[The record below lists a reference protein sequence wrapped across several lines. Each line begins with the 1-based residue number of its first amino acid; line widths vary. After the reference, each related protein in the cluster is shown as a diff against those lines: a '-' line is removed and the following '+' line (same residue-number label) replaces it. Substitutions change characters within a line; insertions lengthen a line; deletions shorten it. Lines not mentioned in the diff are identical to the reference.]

1 MSLKNITQLPSQP
14 NPRKLTVFLD
24 ADVIFAG
31 SASPSEHG
39 ASHVVLLMGEITLL
53 DCITSQQAVT
63 EVERNLGAKLPA
75 KLPEFRLL
83 VSRCLR
89 VVRDPTLAELSTYKG
104 WADPKDL
111 PLLVAALRE
120 ECDFLLSFNRRH
132 YFPQAGTITVQRP
145 GDFLQTVRNFLS
157 QARPIH

>member
-1 MSLKNITQLPSQP
+1 MSLKNMESAMTVTP
-14 NPRKLTVFLD
+14 NKLRVFLD

-31 SASPSEHG
+31 SASPQEHS

-63 EVERNLGAKLPA
+63 EVERNLGKKLPA

-89 VVRDPTLAELSTYKG
+89 VVDDPTAQELLTYQG
-104 WADPKDL
+104 QADPKDL
-111 PLLVAALRE
+111 PLLASALRE
-120 ECDFLLSFNRRH
+120 QASYFVSFNVRH
-132 YFPQAGTITVQRP
+132 YFPTDNRIIVQRP
-145 GDFLQTVRNFLS
+145 GEFLRVVRQLLG
-157 QARPIH
+157 QMGTTL

>member
-1 MSLKNITQLPSQP
+1 MTTPP
-14 NPRKLTVFLD
+14 NKLRVFLD

-31 SASPSEHG
+31 SASPQEHS

-63 EVERNLGAKLPA
+63 EVERNLSQKLPA

-89 VVRDPTLAELSTYKG
+89 IVEDPTLQELSTYLG
-104 WADPKDL
+104 QADPKDL
-111 PLLVAALRE
+111 PLLAAALRE
-120 ECDFLLSFNRRH
+120 QADYFISFNVRH
-132 YFPQAGTITVQRP
+132 YFPTNNTIIVQRP
-145 GDFLQTVRNFLS
+145 GEFLRVVRQQLV
-157 QARPIH
+157 QMGLAH

>member
-1 MSLKNITQLPSQP
+1 MSLKNIIQATSQT
-14 NPRKLTVFLD
+14 NPHKLSVFLD

-31 SASPSEHG
+31 SASPTEHS
-39 ASHVVLLMGEITLL
+39 ASQVVLLMGEITLL

-63 EVERNLGAKLPA
+63 EVERNLQAKLPA
-75 KLPEFRLL
+75 KLPDFRLL

-89 VVRDPTLAELSTYKG
+89 IVPDPTAAELAVHTG

-120 ECDFLLSFNRRH
+120 RCTFLLSFNTRH
-132 YFPQAGTITVQRP
+132 YFPQPGTITVQRP
-145 GDFLQTVRNFLS
+145 GDFLQTVRSSLS
-157 QARPIH
+157 QIRSIN

>member
-1 MSLKNITQLPSQP
+1 MSLKNMESAMTVTP
-14 NPRKLTVFLD
+14 NKLRVFLD

-31 SASPSEHG
+31 SASPQEHS

-63 EVERNLGAKLPA
+63 EVERNLGKKLPA

-89 VVRDPTLAELSTYKG
+89 VVDDPTAQELLKTFRC
-104 WADPKDL
+104 W
-111 PLLVAALRE
+111 LRH
-120 ECDFLLSFNRRH
+120 CVNKQATLFLLMCATTFQPIIVLSSSVLASF
-132 YFPQAGTITVQRP
+132 YVLCASF
-145 GDFLQTVRNFLS
+145 
-157 QARPIH
+157 